1 MHHFGCALYEKPL
14 SACQYSAPTVIKWLS
29 RLLCSKV
36 ACRLSHSLPQHLF
49 ILSAVS
55 CLEHFISCEWK
66 YVGQE
71 DWAEAATV
79 WKHFKPPHLSVPRT
93 GLRSPAGKFL
103 SGFFL
108 PAHVWSRKKKKK
120 KPIVSEPHQHTRGVN
135 SHTPNTEIA
144 VLKNVSRHHNRASQS
159 DDALGFNQP
168 SPTHQ
173 RRGLACYL
181 WQLSLLPGVVT
192 MVSAGCDYPLVGL
205 APLHR
210 PFHCVCV
217 TQHSFLTLRC

>member
-1 MHHFGCALYEKPL
+1 MHHFGCAPYEKPL

-103 SGFFL
+103 SGFFSSCSC
-108 PAHVWSRKKKKK
+108 VKQKKKKK
-120 KPIVSEPHQHTRGVN
+120 KNPLWVSLT
-135 SHTPNTEIA
+135 
-144 VLKNVSRHHNRASQS
+144 
-159 DDALGFNQP
+159 
-168 SPTHQ
+168 PTHPRSQ
-173 RRGLACYL
+173 LTHPKHRDGRIEKWVTPSQQGVTIRWRPGL
-181 WQLSLLPGVVT
+181 
-192 MVSAGCDYPLVGL
+192 
-205 APLHR
+205 
-210 PFHCVCV
+210 
-217 TQHSFLTLRC
+217 